1 MPPLFCF
8 SSLTLLFAW
17 RRLVAEGRPSRALL
31 GLAGRFHPLPRRLPR
46 PRQEPARFVPPIKV
60 DQLLST
66 GINPRGDPRV
76 KHPSS
81 FGRNLASAISLAVTL
96 LAFGPEAPS
105 GWVFARGS
113 AEAASATKATVA
125 KKRTTTHKKRR
136 TSSTSVRRKSRKHS
150 TAAARR
156 LRRSRRVPM
165 TGSRAAVIMD
175 ANTGEILFE
184 KNAGAPRSIAS
195 LTKLM
200 TGIVFLETDPD
211 LDREV
216 SIARED
222 VVGSGHTQL
231 RAGER
236 LTVHQLLYHSLM
248 SSDNAATRAL
258 VRTSDI
264 PPDEF
269 LDRMNRKASVLGLH
283 NTRFVEFTGLDP
295 ANQGSAEDI
304 AQLLKHAAKRP
315 LIAEITSAPEYEYRS
330 SRRLHHLVNSNRLT
344 RYGQLDVLSGKTG
357 FISSAG
363 YCVATWVRQGSRDLI
378 TVVLGAPSN
387 PARFNETKRLLS
399 DFSARSAETAT
410 VSPVITGSN

>member
-1 MPPLFCF
+1 MMRTP
-8 SSLTLLFAW
+8 SL
-17 RRLVAEGRPSRALL
+17 
-31 GLAGRFHPLPRRLPR
+31 
-46 PRQEPARFVPPIKV
+46 
-60 DQLLST
+60 
-66 GINPRGDPRV
+66 
-76 KHPSS
+76 
-81 FGRNLASAISLAVTL
+81 GRNLASAISLTLAL
-96 LAFGPEAPS
+96 LAFGPEAPA
-105 GWVFARGS
+105 GFVCGNGS
-113 AEAASATKATVA
+113 AEAASATRTTVA
-125 KKRTTTHKKRR
+125 KKRTTAHKTSQRR
-136 TSSTSVRRKSRKHS
+136 HTSSSSVRRHKHKKS

-165 TGSRAAVIMD
+165 SGSRAAVIMD

-184 KNAGAPRSIAS
+184 KNAGSPRSIAS

-200 TGIVFLETDPD
+200 TGIVYLETDPD

-216 SIARED
+216 IIARED
-222 VVGSGHTQL
+222 VIDSGHTQL

-248 SSDNAATRAL
+248 SSDNAATKAL
-258 VRTSDI
+258 VRNSDI

-315 LIAEITSAPEYEYRS
+315 LIAEITSTPEYEYRS

-387 PARFNETKRLLS
+387 PARFNETKKLLS
-399 DFSARSAETAT
+399 DFSARTAESAT
-410 VSPVITGSN
+410 VVPSLTTVGN

>member
-1 MPPLFCF
+1 MRP
-8 SSLTLLFAW
+8 SSL
-17 RRLVAEGRPSRALL
+17 
-31 GLAGRFHPLPRRLPR
+31 
-46 PRQEPARFVPPIKV
+46 
-60 DQLLST
+60 
-66 GINPRGDPRV
+66 
-76 KHPSS
+76 
-81 FGRNLASAISLAVTL
+81 GRNLASAIALSVAL
-96 LAFGPEAPS
+96 LAFGPEAPA
-105 GWVFARGS
+105 GFVCGAGS
-113 AEAASATKATVA
+113 AEAASTAKTSVA
-125 KKRTTTHKKRR
+125 KKRTTTSKKRR
-136 TSSTSVRRKSRKHS
+136 TSSSSVRRKHTKKKRS

-156 LRRSRRVPM
+156 LRRSHRVPM

-222 VVGSGHTQL
+222 VIGSGHTQL

-236 LTVHQLLYHSLM
+236 LTIHQLLDHSLM
-248 SSDNAATRAL
+248 SSDNAATKAL
-258 VRTSDI
+258 VRNSDI

-269 LDRMNRKASVLGLH
+269 LDRMNRKAAVLGLH

-315 LIAEITSAPEYEYRS
+315 LIAEITSTPEYEYRS
-330 SRRLHHLVNSNRLT
+330 SRRMHHLVNSNRLT

-387 PARFNETKRLLS
+387 PARFNETKRLLN
-399 DFSARSAETAT
+399 DFSARSAAEAT
-410 VSPVITGSN
+410 VAPSLTTGGQ